1 MIQKHTFRMRLALLS
16 AAVLLG
22 AAGCAQIQDTEA
34 DIPAELEL
42 EAAIASPYFIPNT
55 ISEETETAINTTEAD
70 ATAYDATANIADTTA
85 TENITARE
93 TENLPVWLAQ
103 STRKS
108 EDAETEE
115 QQVHTYVTTADT
127 ENSVHTQNADNRA
140 APRTSQ
146 AENTSETTEEAA
158 AQSEEETCSPEEL
171 AAEEQKRR
179 AEVERIREAALA
191 KKKAKEEAERVNAA
205 AKEAA
210 EKKAACPGYSE
221 EYVSTLTEAEQAEA
235 EHFYDLGYVFYRQNW
250 SVTKELSYGDDT
262 FGQCGCGPTC
272 TAAIVSNL
280 AGVAVTPEDM
290 RNYAIETNAYIPHVG
305 TTYNMIMTVTASYG
319 IKATN
324 TSSKD
329 AVIKALK
336 AGKLVLVSM
345 GPGDFTLG
353 AHFMLYRGITEEG
366 KILIADSYSY
376 DLSVKEWDWDDLEA
390 QLKNGY
396 YIFEKE

>member
-16 AAVLLG
+16 AAVLFG

-34 DIPAELEL
+34 DIPVEREP
-42 EAAIASPYFIPNT
+42 EAAIASPRFTPNA
-55 ISEETETAINTTEAD
+55 ISEETETAIDITEAD
-70 ATAYDATANIADTTA
+70 STAYNATANIATA
-85 TENITARE
+85 NSAAAYNAATIDAMEGITARE

-103 STRKS
+103 STRTHIS
-108 EDAETEE
+108 ENAETEAE
-115 QQVHTYVTTADT
+115 ESQV
-127 ENSVHTQNADNRA
+127 Q
-140 APRTSQ
+140 
-146 AENTSETTEEAA
+146 TEED
-158 AQSEEETCSPEEL
+158 TCSKEEL
-171 AAEEQKRR
+171 AAEEQKHR

-191 KKKAKEEAERVNAA
+191 KKKAKEEAERAKAA

-210 EKKAACPGYSE
+210 EKKAACPGYSAD
-221 EYVSTLTEAEQAEA
+221 YVSMLTEAEQAEA

-250 SVTKELSYGDDT
+250 SVTKELPYGDEG

-336 AGKLVLVSM
+336 AGKLVLVTM

-376 DLSVKEWDWDDLEA
+376 DLSVKEWDWEDLEA